1 MTYIPMARGTGKASR
16 RAAME
21 GDPGSRQL
29 WPALGSSLMLPWPRL
44 VMRTTGTQGLPLRQT
59 AQPAYSRSGRLTIR
73 FTVARWKR
81 WPQPRADSLSLP
93 DICSKR
99 SSVRM
104 AIWIRCLGY
113 GLWGREG
120 EGDGGTARPSVTPP
134 LAFSQPSP
142 GRRQHLLLLSVAM
155 DPWRGKCRFCGLTVN
170 PSGDRAPA

>member
-1 MTYIPMARGTGKASR
+1 MTYIYRWLVAPARRHAWRQWRGIPARVNCGRAGRQPDAPLASACDADNRNARTPAEADRPARRDGT
-16 RAAME
+16 
-21 GDPGSRQL
+21 
-29 WPALGSSLMLPWPRL
+29 
-44 VMRTTGTQGLPLRQT
+44 
-59 AQPAYSRSGRLTIR
+59 SRSGRLTTR

-104 AIWIRCLGY
+104 AIWIRCLDY

-120 EGDGGTARPSVTPP
+120 NGGTARPSVTPP
-134 LAFSQPSP
+134 LAFPQPSP
-142 GRRQHLLLLSVAM
+142 GRRHLFLLSVAM
-155 DPWRGKCRFCGLTVN
+155 DPWRGKCPFCGLTVN